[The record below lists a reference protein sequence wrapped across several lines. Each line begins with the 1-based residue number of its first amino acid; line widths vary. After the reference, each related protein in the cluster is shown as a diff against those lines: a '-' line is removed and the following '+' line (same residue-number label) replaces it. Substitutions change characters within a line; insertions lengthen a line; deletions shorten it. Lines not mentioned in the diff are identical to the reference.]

1 MSKCDSCGRS
11 DVREKQLEVQ
21 VYRMTQAL
29 ESLIEC
35 IKTKIPATSLEQAKS
50 RLWRMNGEIES
61 AFVRLDE
68 KFKDLLTQIDGY
80 KSAIVS
86 RNTSLKAENDIAR
99 LFKDISSLPLDTIR
113 NGGFSDIPNTNREYQ
128 WMPKEPIKWDFIKE
142 KFYKYIDDH
151 K

>member
-35 IKTKIPATSLEQAKS
+35 IKTKIPSTSLEQAKS

-61 AFVRLDE
+61 AFLRLDE
-68 KFKDLLTQIDGY
+68 KFKSMETQMAGY
-80 KSAIVS
+80 VTAINS
-86 RNTSLKAENDIAR
+86 RNSNLKRDNNIAT
-99 LFKDISSLPLDTIR
+99 LFKELSGLPRDASV
-113 NGGFSDIPNTNREYQ
+113 NGGFSDIPGKAQEYQ

-142 KFYKYIDDH
+142 KFFKYIDDH